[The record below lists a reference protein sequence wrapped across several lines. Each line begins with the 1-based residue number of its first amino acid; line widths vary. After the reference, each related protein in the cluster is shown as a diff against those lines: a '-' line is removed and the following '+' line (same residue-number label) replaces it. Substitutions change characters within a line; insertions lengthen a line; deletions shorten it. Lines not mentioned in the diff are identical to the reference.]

1 MRRRH
6 LRNETTT
13 RRWPNRMSYRNAW
26 LTLQVVV
33 GRSDRVRNLLLK
45 GGYLRLKFRAVL
57 QSLTLVGTCW
67 QLLKFFEM
75 FSHTL
80 SIDPFCF
87 SVCFFIDVSSTAFC
101 AQVPGFQAARQ
112 VKKVLRQG
120 PPPSRCLSRAALA
133 CIL

>member
-6 LRNETTT
+6 LLNETAT

-33 GRSDRVRNLLLK
+33 GRTDRVRNLLLK

-87 SVCFFIDVSSTAFC
+87 SVCFFIDVRSSAFC
-101 AQVPGFQAARQ
+101 A
-112 VKKVLRQG
+112 
-120 PPPSRCLSRAALA
+120 
-133 CIL
+133 